1 MPIESAIETL
11 ETICPNVIRQGSMAP
26 TEAYPDRFFT
36 YWVAD
41 SADQNHYDN
50 AAAATVWEMDVN
62 YYSIDPLEAYSVL
75 AKAKDTLQASGW
87 IISGKGHD
95 VASDVITHQG
105 RGFTALYLE
114 T

>member
-1 MPIESAIETL
+1 MPIESAIEIL
-11 ETICPNVIRQGSMAP
+11 KTICPVVKRQGSMTP

-50 AAAATVWEMDVN
+50 AAAATVWELDVN
-62 YYSIDPLEAYSVL
+62 FYSTDPLEAYSTL
-75 AKAKDTLQASGW
+75 TKAKEALQASGW
-87 IISGKGHD
+87 IVGGKGHD
-95 VASDVITHQG
+95 VDSDVKTHQG